1 MTEETRTRIERAAPA
16 QWIERLEIFRE
27 RFRLGLMDER
37 RFNEIARAF
46 QLKDDLG
53 HIWMPGATSNQWY
66 RWDRTQWR
74 VATPPSQLSASE
86 MPIAISFAWDRQVP
100 APSHAEPSP
109 APPSVMP
116 PPRVETPPAPP
127 RAMPPPRVEPS
138 PAPPSVMPPSRVET
152 PPTPPARVQTRPRP
166 TDLPERGATSGRAK
180 PTDLPR

>member
-1 MTEETRTRIERAAPA
+1 MTEQTRARIERAAPA

-27 RFRLGLMDER
+27 RFRLGLINET

-74 VATPPSQLSASE
+74 VATPHSQLSASE
-86 MPIAISFAWDRQVP
+86 MPIAISFAWDRPIP
-100 APSHAEPSP
+100 A
-109 APPSVMP
+109 
-116 PPRVETPPAPP
+116 PPAPP
-127 RAMPPPRVEPS
+127 IPTKNQVALSVPPSVDAP
-138 PAPPSVMPPSRVET
+138 PAPPIPIKNQVALDA
-152 PPTPPARVQTRPRP
+152 PPTRVPTRPRP
-166 TDLPERGATSGRAK
+166 TDLPERGATRSRAK

>member
-100 APSHAEPSP
+100 APSRVETPP

-127 RAMPPPRVEPS
+127 SAMPPPRVEIP
-138 PAPPSVMPPSRVET
+138 PA
-152 PPTPPARVQTRPRP
+152 PPARVPTRPRP
-166 TDLPERGATSGRAK
+166 TDLPERGATRSRAK